1 MNSKGS
7 FIRTHFPFYE
17 LALKLENNFIFYE
30 VPGSSDQRLVPV
42 LVPHTV
48 LPWRPGHPQALDTV
62 LAIVFVTN
70 IATECT
76 YLSYS
81 SYK

>member
-30 VPGSSDQRLVPV
+30 VPGSSDQRPV

-48 LPWRPGHPQALDTV
+48 LPWRPGHHQALDTV
-62 LAIVFVTN
+62 LASVLVTN

-76 YLSYS
+76 YLSYLS
-81 SYK
+81 CK